1 MDILHTNLLLPID
14 NAQRCA
20 ALRYTLQNE
29 VAIDIK
35 FLAAKALTELHKNY
49 NNLILSMDLDESY
62 TISPT
67 DSIATIRDKCKIA
80 FKYGAHH
87 YPMLMTYAVSS
98 GMGLDDP
105 SLTSTGLSEGE
116 VGEGIDYPLSGLVG
130 AYNSN
135 LPILKKPLLLKYAD
149 DESGMHRDDDDY
161 EATDTVDEADSST
174 ERVRRYYKRHP
185 KKVSKYLKDTVQ
197 DRVARNRDRR
207 KAVKKHGKN
216 KMKNHDVHHPKG
228 PNGGSW
234 RLAKKDHGRDKV
246 KECYSPD
253 GIAMNVQQFV
263 TYAAVRLNLQQTP
276 VVSLMPA
283 DKNLTS
289 LGKYDVIS
297 NQIFVV
303 VEDRL
308 LADILRTIAHEMA
321 HQKQNELGYITNP
334 AVDGATGSRIE
345 NNANIIAGILLRD
358 YGKVDNSIYISENT
372 IKCRVCGWAWDSTDG
387 GKHPFVCHKC
397 WNTAGRYLMEAAT
410 LLLEA
415 APKSH
420 VNHPYDD
427 ADMPISE
434 FKDIIDQSLLGNFD
448 DAATEKYDGQ
458 TLLFTMKDGK
468 PLFARNTQHTKNKGG
483 AAMSAEEYKEFFSEH
498 GDKISR
504 VFGQAA
510 SDMAEALLRLPP
522 DVQKSIFGDGSN
534 FVLSELLSTELPNT
548 IPYGSNRIVLLN
560 VRHYDPET
568 GNPTDEPIDR
578 FAADKLVGELEQ
590 HSSVDGKTFK
600 IGGNT
605 RLQFDNS
612 KKDEFEKK
620 KNEYFQT
627 MDGLLQSENLDDS
640 STLGDYYATQWQKL
654 LDDTGLEWTPDER
667 EKLTQRWVHGDKS
680 FGSKDIKDKE
690 KKTAFQAI
698 EKDYKQHLARIVD
711 PIKTITLQVGNDAL
725 SRANNIVSRHD
736 GTEERLRRTLKT
748 AVDAIKDS
756 GVPEYIEKAR
766 ENAEQLR
773 KLGGDNIS
781 PSEGLI
787 IQRDGK
793 MYKLT
798 GSFAPLNQII
808 GTYTYKL
815 KPESRA
821 KEPTDIK
828 SVTDKLQFK
837 PVTKKALPYKP
848 HGEIADS
855 SALEDM
861 GPMSFATA
869 TSEMKV
875 VTITADGKE
884 TENTAAPG
892 DIIMSG
898 PSGEKYVVKA
908 AKFEKLYAKQDDGTV
923 IPEQSPRQVA
933 RYDGK
938 DEVTFTAPWGEQ
950 MVLKPGDYL
959 VKDGD
964 GFYRI
969 AKKEYEITYNLPDEP
984 VSDKKSP
991 KDSPTEPP
999 KKPIRQVMTTAQR
1012 EKAKGVLAQHIMNPE
1027 TNNRI
1032 LVKTALKYDPTHPA
1046 RIAADAL
1053 VKKSLTENV
1062 LFEGGKATNQN
1073 SKIPNEYSE
1082 PTVSM
1087 AADAVGL
1094 GSMERAL
1101 VGSTHK
1107 PLMNDLDV
1115 AVDIE
1120 DIKKMVGYEGT
1131 DNKELFAQLKAHL
1144 GDKGLEIT
1152 YSPGFQQFSV
1162 LAPLVNDAG
1171 EQQLAYDETGK
1182 QKEESGSVQVD
1193 FMMGSLPWMKRYLTN
1208 GDESKYSSTY
1218 RNILVADILGV
1229 MIFDTE
1235 DPEVKSKYQ
1244 VNPKNGVEKILYKE
1258 LPNGKK
1264 DVIEKKFISDDPD
1277 ELAKIIFGEDASF
1290 SDIDT
1295 FEKLNTT
1302 MTADDSP
1309 IKELVP
1315 QIRER
1320 YVAGL
1325 TKMKKEV
1332 PTEIPQEMPDEPVG
1346 EKKSK
1351 QPIAV
1356 YPGRFQPYHAGH
1368 QVAYDALVEKF
1379 GKGNVYIVTSNK
1391 QDSTTSPFGF
1401 DDKQEIMT
1409 TMFGISE
1416 DHIIQVKN
1424 PYNPRELLDQ
1434 FPEDTPVVMALGEK
1448 DADRLGGK
1456 YFQRYADD
1464 SAMEGN
1470 KTAGYIWIAPPP
1482 NLEVNGKEISG
1493 SQLRAVMGD
1502 PNITDRAKQEIF
1514 TKVYGK
1520 FDPAIFKKIVKA
1532 TTESEEA
1539 AKLTDTH
1546 GKTAKKKSDG
1556 KQSEKAKKAP
1566 DAEALGRARDVLKQK
1581 VKNPKT
1587 NREILVAT
1595 ALKYAED
1602 EPVRKAAE
1610 RMIQA
1615 AMKANESIIT
1625 ENTKSEKMKVY
1636 VYVRDYT
1643 KDELENEVG
1652 EYFENER
1659 TIEAFP
1665 DLADSAEEI
1674 KKLILSAPSE
1684 VLTKEELEQLSNSDV
1699 PDILSSKNPKQ
1710 ILKQI
1715 ANNKKDVKGILTAIK
1730 GHEKLPEPIV
1740 IKHSNGYY
1748 LMGGNTRLSAL
1759 AAMKHTM
1766 PVKVIQYGAPM
1777 VGSVPTTA
1785 AEKPKGKNKGNK
1797 KALFQKILQMKI
1809 TNPET
1814 GNLIK
1819 IDTAMDYDRLHPAHK
1834 VAMGVIRQHMRGI
1847 SNRAGIPKNRTD

>member
-1 MDILHTNLLLPID
+1 
-14 NAQRCA
+14 
-20 ALRYTLQNE
+20 
-29 VAIDIK
+29 
-35 FLAAKALTELHKNY
+35 
-49 NNLILSMDLDESY
+49 
-62 TISPT
+62 
-67 DSIATIRDKCKIA
+67 
-80 FKYGAHH
+80 
-87 YPMLMTYAVSS
+87 
-98 GMGLDDP
+98 
-105 SLTSTGLSEGE
+105 
-116 VGEGIDYPLSGLVG
+116 
-130 AYNSN
+130 
-135 LPILKKPLLLKYAD
+135 
-149 DESGMHRDDDDY
+149 
-161 EATDTVDEADSST
+161 
-174 ERVRRYYKRHP
+174 
-185 KKVSKYLKDTVQ
+185 
-197 DRVARNRDRR
+197 
-207 KAVKKHGKN
+207 
-216 KMKNHDVHHPKG
+216 
-228 PNGGSW
+228 
-234 RLAKKDHGRDKV
+234 
-246 KECYSPD
+246 
-253 GIAMNVQQFV
+253 MNVQQFV

-358 YGKVDNSIYISENT
+358 YGQVDNSIYISENT

-397 WNTAGRYLMEAAT
+397 WNTTGRYLMEAAT

-798 GSFAPLNQII
+798 GSFAPINQII

-815 KPESRA
+815 KPEKRTEQP
-821 KEPTDIK
+821 KDVK
-828 SVTDKLQFK
+828 SD
-837 PVTKKALPYKP
+837 
-848 HGEIADS
+848 E
-855 SALEDM
+855 
-861 GPMSFATA
+861 
-869 TSEMKV
+869 
-875 VTITADGKE
+875 
-884 TENTAAPG
+884 
-892 DIIMSG
+892 
-898 PSGEKYVVKA
+898 
-908 AKFEKLYAKQDDGTV
+908 
-923 IPEQSPRQVA
+923 EQP
-933 RYDGK
+933 
-938 DEVTFTAPWGEQ
+938 
-950 MVLKPGDYL
+950 
-959 VKDGD
+959 
-964 GFYRI
+964 
-969 AKKEYEITYNLPDEP
+969 
-984 VSDKKSP
+984 DKK
-991 KDSPTEPP
+991 DTQTSPTPP
-999 KKPIRQVMTTAQR
+999 VKKPIRQVMTTVQQ
-1012 EKAKGVLAQHIMNPE
+1012 EKAKGVLTQHIMNPE

-1131 DNKELFAQLKAHL
+1131 DNKELFVQLKAHL

-1171 EQQLAYDETGK
+1171 EHQLAYDETGK

-1277 ELAKIIFGEDASF
+1277 ELAKIIFGKDASF

-1332 PTEIPQEMPDEPVG
+1332 PSEIPQETPDAPVG
-1346 EKKSK
+1346 EKKLK

-1391 QDSTTSPFGF
+1391 QDSATSPFGF

-1520 FDPAIFKKIVKA
+1520 FDPSIFKKIVKT

-1546 GKTAKKKSDG
+1546 GKTAKKKSDD
-1556 KQSEKAKKAP
+1556 KQSGKAKKAP

-1684 VLTKEELEQLSNSDV
+1684 VLTKEELEQLLNSDV

-1715 ANNKKDVKGILTAIK
+1715 ANNKKDVAGILTAIK
-1730 GHEKLPEPIV
+1730 QHEKLPEPIV
-1740 IKHSNGYY
+1740 IKHSDGYY

-1759 AAMKHTM
+1759 AAMRHTM

-1777 VGSVPTTA
+1777 VGSVPTTT
-1785 AEKPKGKNKGNK
+1785 AEKSKTKNKGNK
-1797 KALFQKILQMKI
+1797 KELFQKILQMKI

-1814 GNLIK
+1814 GNQIK

-1834 VAMGVIRQHMRGI
+1834 IAMGVIRQHMRGL

>member
-1 MDILHTNLLLPID
+1 
-14 NAQRCA
+14 
-20 ALRYTLQNE
+20 
-29 VAIDIK
+29 
-35 FLAAKALTELHKNY
+35 
-49 NNLILSMDLDESY
+49 
-62 TISPT
+62 
-67 DSIATIRDKCKIA
+67 
-80 FKYGAHH
+80 
-87 YPMLMTYAVSS
+87 
-98 GMGLDDP
+98 
-105 SLTSTGLSEGE
+105 
-116 VGEGIDYPLSGLVG
+116 VG

-149 DESGMHRDDDDY
+149 DESGMHRDDDEY
-161 EATDTVDEADSST
+161 EATDNVDEADSST

-185 KKVSKYLKDTVQ
+185 KKVSKYLKDTVH

-207 KAVKKHGKN
+207 KAVKKHGKS

-283 DKNLTS
+283 NDNLTS

-308 LADILRTIAHEMA
+308 LADILRTVAHEMA
-321 HQKQNELGYITNP
+321 HQKQNEMGYITNP
-334 AVDGATGSRIE
+334 KIDGATGSRIE

-372 IKCRVCGWAWDSTDG
+372 IKCRVCGWAWDSKDG

-397 WNTAGRYLMEAAT
+397 WNVAGRYLMEAST

-427 ADMPISE
+427 PEMPVSE
-434 FKDIIDQSLLGNFD
+434 FKDIIDQSLLGDFGD
-448 DAATEKYDGQ
+448 EATEKYDGQ

-468 PLFARNTQHTKNKGG
+468 PLFARNTKHTKNSGEN
-483 AAMSAEEYKEFFSEH
+483 AMSAEEYKEFFSEH
-498 GDKISR
+498 GEKISK

-510 SDMAEALLRLPP
+510 SDMAASLLRLPP

-590 HSSVDGKTFK
+590 HSNVDGKTFK
-600 IGGNT
+600 ISGNT

-612 KKDEFEKK
+612 KKDVFEKK
-620 KNEYFQT
+620 KTEYFQT
-627 MDGLLQSENLDDS
+627 IDGLLQSENLDDS
-640 STLGDYYATQWQKL
+640 GTLGDYFATQWQKL
-654 LDDTGLEWTPDER
+654 LDNTGLEWSPDER
-667 EKLTQRWVHGDKS
+667 EKLTQRWVYGDKS

-698 EKDYKQHLARIVD
+698 EQDYKGHLARIVN

-793 MYKLT
+793 IYKLT

-848 HGEIADS
+848 HGQIADS

-875 VTITADGKE
+875 VTITTDGKE
-884 TENTAAPG
+884 TENTAVPG

-933 RYDGK
+933 RYTGK

-959 VKDGD
+959 VKDGE
-964 GFYRI
+964 GYYRV
-969 AKKEYEITYNLPDEP
+969 AKKEYEVTYNLPDEP
-984 VSDKKSP
+984 TPDKKSP
-991 KDSPTEPP
+991 VDSPTTPV
-999 KKPIRQVMTTAQR
+999 KKPIRQVMTTAQQ
-1012 EKAKGVLAQHIMNPE
+1012 EKAKGVLTQHIINPE
-1027 TNNRI
+1027 TKNRI

-1053 VKKSLTENV
+1053 IKQSLTENI
-1062 LFEGGKATNQN
+1062 LFEGGKATSQN
-1073 SKIPNEYSE
+1073 SKIPKEYSE
-1082 PTVSM
+1082 PTVST

-1094 GSMERAL
+1094 GNMERAL

-1131 DNKELFAQLKAHL
+1131 DNKELFAQLKSHL

-1171 EQQLAYDETGK
+1171 EYQLAYDETGK
-1182 QKEESGSVQVD
+1182 QKEESGNVQVD
-1193 FMMGSLPWMKRYLTN
+1193 FMMGNLPWMKRYLTN

-1218 RNILVADILGV
+1218 RNVLVADILGV

-1264 DVIEKKFISDDPD
+1264 EVLEKKFISDDPD
-1277 ELAKIIFGEDASF
+1277 ELAKIIFGKDASF

-1315 QIRER
+1315 KILER
-1320 YVAGL
+1320 YVTGL
-1325 TKMKKEV
+1325 ERMKKDV
-1332 PTEIPQEMPDEPVG
+1332 PDEVKVDKVKTPTA
-1346 EKKSK
+1346 EKSQK

-1379 GKGNVYIVTSNK
+1379 GKGNVYVVSSNK
-1391 QDSTTSPFGF
+1391 QDSATSPFGF
-1401 DDKQEIMT
+1401 DDKLEIMT
-1409 TMFGISE
+1409 SMFGIPE

-1448 DADRLGGK
+1448 DADRLSGK

-1464 SAMEGN
+1464 SAMERN

-1520 FDPAIFKKIVKA
+1520 FDPAIFKKIVNA

-1539 AKLTDTH
+1539 AKLTSKH
-1546 GKTAKKKSDG
+1546 GKDSAKTDEKPSKTKEKKVPD
-1556 KQSEKAKKAP
+1556 EK
-1566 DAEALGRARDVLKQK
+1566 ALGRARDVLKQK

-1587 NREILVAT
+1587 KRDILVAT
-1595 ALKYAED
+1595 ALKYPED

-1610 RMIQA
+1610 RMIQQ

-1625 ENTKSEKMKVY
+1625 ENTKSEKLKVY

-1659 TIEAFP
+1659 TIESFP
-1665 DLADSAEEI
+1665 DMADSAEEL
-1674 KKLILSAPSE
+1674 KKLILAAPSE
-1684 VLTKEELEQLSNSDV
+1684 VLTKDELELLSNSEV
-1699 PDILSSKNPKQ
+1699 PEVLSSKNPKEV
-1710 ILKQI
+1710 LKKI
-1715 ANNKKDVKGILTAIK
+1715 GTEYKRDVKGILTAIK
-1730 GHEKLPEPIV
+1730 NHEKLPEPIV

-1748 LMGGNTRLSAL
+1748 LLGGNTRLSAL
-1759 AAMKHTM
+1759 AALRHTM
-1766 PVKVIQYGAPM
+1766 PVKVLQYGAPM
-1777 VGSVPTTA
+1777 VGSVPTTSA
-1785 AEKPKGKNKGNK
+1785 GAPKGKVKGGK
-1797 KALFQKILQMKI
+1797 KDLFKKILQMKI

-1847 SNRAGIPKNRTD
+1847 SNRAGVPKNRTD